1 MVDVAQNGTNQK
13 TAGILARMTDA
24 PGTEPVGGPDLFTAV
39 GRHLALFLLPIV
51 ACAGIGAAYG
61 LVRKQQY
68 TAESRISIGQL
79 SLAIQGIPGFVGA
92 ASNLSAAYAR
102 TIGSPDITRA
112 AAKAA
117 GVSPQRAADAL
128 RASSI
133 ANTPLFRVQA
143 EDTNRRTAIKLANSG
158 ARALILHVLRL
169 NQKANLR
176 GQILVK
182 YKRAAK
188 KVVQLQRAAQQAG
201 NKPSSVA
208 IRARLSNAFLRQA
221 ALANLYKG
229 AAAGEVTQ
237 NLLQVVRPAAEAN
250 GDRDT
255 TVARG
260 ALIGGLIGLLLGLA
274 LAAGRE
280 ASLQRRAV

>member
-1 MVDVAQNGTNQK
+1 MVDVVQNGTNRK

-24 PGTEPVGGPDLFTAV
+24 PGKEPVGGPDLFTAV
-39 GRHLALFLLPIV
+39 GRHLALFLLPILIG
-51 ACAGIGAAYG
+51 AGIGAAYG
-61 LVRKQQY
+61 LVRKQEY

-79 SLAIQGIPGFVGA
+79 SLAIQGLPGFVGA

-102 TIGSPDITRA
+102 TIGAPDITRA

-117 GVSPQRAADAL
+117 GVSPKRAADAL

-133 ANTPLFRVQA
+133 SNTPLFRVEA
-143 EDTNRRTAIKLANSG
+143 EDTDRQKAIKLANAG
-158 ARALILHVLRL
+158 AHALIIHVLNL
-169 NQKANLR
+169 NKRANLR

-182 YKRAAK
+182 YDRNAK
-188 KVVQLQRAAQQAG
+188 KLAQLQRAAKAAG
-201 NKPSSVA
+201 NKPNSVEV
-208 IRARLSNAFLRQA
+208 RARLSKAILRQV